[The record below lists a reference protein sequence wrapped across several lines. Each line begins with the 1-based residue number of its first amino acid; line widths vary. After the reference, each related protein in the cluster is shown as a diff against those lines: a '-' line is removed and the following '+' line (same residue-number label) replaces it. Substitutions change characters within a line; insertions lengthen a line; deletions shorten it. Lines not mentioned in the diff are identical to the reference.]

1 MIVTLQTQKIISI
14 AQVREFVLGTEPV
27 DFVLSDRK
35 SAYRWMADTLRHF
48 GYASQPRAHKG
59 LLRRY
64 LAKVTGLSRAQVA
77 RCIRQYQEQGTVE
90 DRRRQSANLFRVRYT
105 EADIRLLAEM
115 DSIHESLSGPAT
127 RKLCERMYH
136 VFGDDR
142 YERLSTISNGHLY
155 NLRKEAAYVRV
166 RQVFVKT
173 RSTKVQI
180 GVRRKP
186 FPDGVP
192 GYLRVDSVHQGDRD
206 GIKGGYLINAVDEVT
221 QMQCIV
227 AVERISELYLIPALN
242 QMIESFP
249 FVIRNFHSDCGSEYI
264 NRQVAEML
272 DKLRIEQTKS
282 RARQCN
288 DNALVESKNA
298 ATVRKYLGYAH
309 IPAPLADAVSEF
321 TRGVLSPY
329 LNYHRPCFFARET
342 QNAKG
347 KIRKQYRYED
357 MMTPYEK
364 FKSLPRHESYLK
376 PGVILQELDAMAVLE
391 SDNEAGLALQK
402 ARQKLFQIINKKSQ
416 LPVAS

>member
-1 MIVTLQTQKIISI
+1 M
-14 AQVREFVLGTEPV
+14 
-27 DFVLSDRK
+27 
-35 SAYRWMADTLRHF
+35 
-48 GYASQPRAHKG
+48 
-59 LLRRY
+59 
-64 LAKVTGLSRAQVA
+64 
-77 RCIRQYQEQGTVE
+77 
-90 DRRRQSANLFRVRYT
+90 
-105 EADIRLLAEM
+105 
-115 DSIHESLSGPAT
+115 
-127 RKLCERMYH
+127 
-136 VFGDDR
+136 
-142 YERLSTISNGHLY
+142 
-155 NLRKEAAYVRV
+155 
-166 RQVFVKT
+166 
-173 RSTKVQI
+173 
-180 GVRRKP
+180 
-186 FPDGVP
+186 
-192 GYLRVDSVHQGDRD
+192 
-206 GIKGGYLINAVDEVT
+206 
-221 QMQCIV
+221 

-329 LNYHRPCFFARET
+329 LNYHRPCFFAHET

-391 SDNEAGLALQK
+391 SDKDWLAFLHPAATERHAASDVAFHAAHHAEQIAFLEFFHHFLHLLELSEHLVDVLNITTGTLRNALLAGGIDDIRL
-402 ARQKLFQIINKKSQ
+402 
-416 LPVAS
+416 